1 MHQKIGNVD
10 KLAAALAAL
19 LSSVYVV
26 DFITT
31 PTPLSAVLMA
41 CALAFIP
48 ALLFLH
54 RNVPWMAAL
63 NLGILG
69 VWALVCLIAFPANL
83 GVPPQL
89 IVAPWVIF
97 SAARTESSLVVRNI
111 FIACLAGSLLSPA
124 MWKVA
129 DIGRVEYRGL
139 IDAPLIL
146 LVHWLIALTALLL
159 GRAVK
164 SRKEAQLAQVMRER
178 ERERTLIAAE
188 IHDVLA
194 HSLTLIRMQAA
205 AGISVPSTAN
215 DALTT
220 IHSVAGEGIA
230 EVRSI
235 IHALGSNGIS
245 APESANLDD
254 LFQRFREQGLEITAS
269 VADLSTT
276 SPITQLAAYR
286 IITESLTNA
295 LKHQRPPISADVT
308 ASTDPRGISIT
319 CTTHG
324 DSAST
329 STHGGFGLVGLSERC
344 AALGGTLTHNFAHKH
359 ATITAWLPKEQP

>member
-97 SAARTESSLVVRNI
+97 SAARTESSLVVRNV

-139 IDAPLIL
+139 IDAPLML

-159 GRAVK
+159 W
-164 SRKEAQLAQVMRER
+164 
-178 ERERTLIAAE
+178 T
-188 IHDVLA
+188 
-194 HSLTLIRMQAA
+194 
-205 AGISVPSTAN
+205 
-215 DALTT
+215 
-220 IHSVAGEGIA
+220 
-230 EVRSI
+230 
-235 IHALGSNGIS
+235 GSQK
-245 APESANLDD
+245 P
-254 LFQRFREQGLEITAS
+254 
-269 VADLSTT
+269 
-276 SPITQLAAYR
+276 
-286 IITESLTNA
+286 
-295 LKHQRPPISADVT
+295 
-308 ASTDPRGISIT
+308 
-319 CTTHG
+319 
-324 DSAST
+324 
-329 STHGGFGLVGLSERC
+329 
-344 AALGGTLTHNFAHKH
+344 
-359 ATITAWLPKEQP
+359 